1 MRYAVLVGLALI
13 TGGATYLFRDKGY
26 WAVNNLG
33 ANLAAGFLGTLATLF
48 FIERSIERRR
58 QQERSRLAQLALR
71 QLRASLVRIV
81 TLFSNMIKASAAKPF
96 ETPPRSLEELFNN
109 TNSETLDWLDLNAQT
124 GFSDQMDWKR
134 YADFVLTSER
144 DLLLSVLDRYLPA
157 LDVTLIEAVESITN
171 DDFVRYLRQLPR
183 LSENLA
189 KAGRSGNTVLY
200 GTAEIRNR
208 LFAKLL
214 EAAREVER
222 AGANQVEVPTS
233 LIREDMVP
241 KAGRGRLKA
250 LPAHPVLVGPGDP
263 PVGGPPWEGNK
274 NPAGAAPAVAT

>member
-1 MRYAVLVGLALI
+1 MRYAVLVLLALI
-13 TGGATYLFRDKGY
+13 TGGATYLLRDKGY

-33 ANLAAGFLGTLATLF
+33 ANLAAGFLGSLATLF

-71 QLRASLVRIV
+71 QLRVSLVRIV

-96 ETPPRSLEELFNN
+96 ETPPGSLEDLFNN
-109 TNSETLDWLDLNAQT
+109 TNNEMLDWLDLNAQT

-134 YADFVLTSER
+134 HADFVLTSER
-144 DLLLSVLDRYLPA
+144 DLLLSVLDRYLSA
-157 LDVTLIEAVESITN
+157 LDVPLIEAVESITN
-171 DDFVRYLRQLPR
+171 DGFVGYLRQLPR

-189 KAGRSGNTVLY
+189 KSGKSGNTVLY
-200 GTAEIRNR
+200 GTAEIRSR

-222 AGANQVEVPTS
+222 AGANPVEVPTS
-233 LIREDMVP
+233 LIREDMAP
-241 KAGRGRLKA
+241 KAGQGRLKA

-263 PVGGPPWEGNK
+263 PAGGPPWERNK
-274 NPAGAAPAVAT
+274 KPAGATPAVAA